1 MRNIHNQL
9 TKFVEKSQR
18 EESYEFFHLEKIF
31 VKTFLSEAENF
42 TFQFLLYL
50 RGIWNR
56 ELASRC
62 LNKNFCIMFWKFE
75 IP

>member
-50 RGIWNR
+50 RGI
-56 ELASRC
+56 
-62 LNKNFCIMFWKFE
+62 
-75 IP
+75 